1 MLSCVF
7 VILADFE
14 DDTLKVLA
22 GSVSGCFSEPCVLLG
37 VQGMVP

>member
-7 VILADFE
+7 VVLADFE
-14 DDTLKVLA
+14 ADILKVLT
-22 GSVSGCFSEPCVLLG
+22 GSVSGCFSEHCALLG